1 MLAAKEDHLACLQ
14 FIVEHSCDDDLNVC
28 MYVSSMYV
36 CAYENVYVCIPVV
49 ERVHCMC

>member
-28 MYVSSMYV
+28 MYVCMY
-36 CAYENVYVCIPVV
+36 AYENVYVCIPVV